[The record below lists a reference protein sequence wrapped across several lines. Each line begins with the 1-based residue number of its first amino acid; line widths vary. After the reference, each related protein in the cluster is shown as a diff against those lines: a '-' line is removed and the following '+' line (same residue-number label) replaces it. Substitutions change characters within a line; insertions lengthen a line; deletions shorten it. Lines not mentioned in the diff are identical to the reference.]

1 MWKRTVDGQVL
12 SFRLAGI
19 NNQNFL
25 MRDQQTGS
33 IWQQVTGKAIFG
45 PLAGRALELLH
56 TDELSFD
63 LWKKEAPEGTV
74 LAPVAAYL
82 DDYAPKNWVERV
94 ASRPTVVS
102 FADTPLDARA
112 LIVGISVGGADRAF
126 PLLAVMQQWPIQDS
140 LGKTPVLIVVGPDGK
155 SIRAFVSRLEPDGKA
170 LEFFKKTGN
179 KTAGDA
185 KTGDTKTSD
194 AKTGDAKTDD
204 AKTADTWVLLDTSTG
219 SEWNFQGCA
228 VSGSAQ
234 GRCLQP
240 VYVLKEFW
248 FDWRLHHPAT
258 TLYKH

>member
-1 MWKRTVDGQVL
+1 MWKRTVDGQTL

-25 MRDQQTGS
+25 MRDEQTGS

-45 PLAGRALELLH
+45 PLAGRALELVH

-63 LWKKEAPEGTV
+63 LWKQEAPGGTV

-102 FADTPLDARA
+102 FADAPLDARA
-112 LIVGISVGGADRAF
+112 LVVGISVGGADRAF
-126 PLLAVMQQWPIQDS
+126 PLLAVMQQWPIQDAV
-140 LGKTPVLIVVGPDGK
+140 GKTPVLIVVGPDGK

-170 LEFFKKTGN
+170 LEFFKR
-179 KTAGDA
+179 TADQKPAGA
-185 KTGDTKTSD
+185 TTGDVETGA
-194 AKTGDAKTDD
+194 AKSVN
-204 AKTADTWVLLDTSTG
+204 TWALLDTSTG

-228 VSGSAQ
+228 VSGTAE
-234 GRCLQP
+234 GRCLEP

-248 FDWRLHHPAT
+248 FDWRLYHPAT